1 MRIVTHYS
9 HLNGLEYLQVHKPT
23 LWAEIQDIIVQ
34 IDAAKCRTKVSL
46 EKRTHGKLLYAP
58 KALKQ
63 GISGKATITCQ
74 VLASGNM
81 DSCVVTSEDPLN
93 LGFGDAALK
102 LAKFFRMRPK
112 TTDGKSVAGGTVQIP
127 LRFFPAN

>member
-1 MRIVTHYS
+1 MPTRI
-9 HLNGLEYLQVHKPT
+9 QVLVMAAVCALP
-23 LWAEIQDIIVQ
+23 LAASAQVNSSVWP
-34 IDAAKCRTKVSL
+34 IDGQMTWMTRPSADDVAN
-46 EKRTHGKLLYAP
+46 YAP
-58 KALKQ
+58 KALNQ

-112 TTDGKSVAGGTVQIP
+112 TTDGKSVAGATVQIP

>member
-1 MRIVTHYS
+1 MPTRI
-9 HLNGLEYLQVHKPT
+9 QV
-23 LWAEIQDIIVQ
+23 LVM
-34 IDAAKCRTKVSL
+34 AAVCALPLAASAQVNSSAWPIGGQMTWMTRPSADDVA
-46 EKRTHGKLLYAP
+46 HYAP
-58 KALKQ
+58 KALNQ
-63 GISGKATITCQ
+63 GISGKVAMTCQ